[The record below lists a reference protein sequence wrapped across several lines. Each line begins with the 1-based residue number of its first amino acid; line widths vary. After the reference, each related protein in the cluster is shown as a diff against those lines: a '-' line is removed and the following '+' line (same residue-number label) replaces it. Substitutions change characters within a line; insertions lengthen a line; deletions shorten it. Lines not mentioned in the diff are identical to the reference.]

1 MAEDRPTGPLVPGQ
15 LVRVRGDTTLAGMAG
30 QVVKQCETLTDSPA
44 GRLYEVLVA
53 GQVLLVFEDALR
65 VPRERGR
72 VKEA

>member
-1 MAEDRPTGPLVPGQ
+1 MAEDRPTGPLSPGQ
-15 LVRVRGDTTLAGMAG
+15 LVRVRGDTNLTGMAG
-30 QVVKQCETLTDSPA
+30 QVVRECEVRENPG

-53 GQVLLVFEDALR
+53 GQVLLVFEDELR